1 MQVHLHQHR
10 QEHSIYY
17 NDAFIT
23 IFQIITNSHDT
34 I

>member
-1 MQVHLHQHR
+1 MQVHLHQQH
-10 QEHSIYY
+10 QEYSIYY

-23 IFQIITNSHDT
+23 IFQIITISHDA